1 MTAGS
6 CQAMVSN
13 VLSTRGVIRSA
24 SESWKAARLLAAMVV
39 LAAGFE
45 TAAAQTNAPSNPA
58 ARPALAPPGVPP
70 ADKDTARQEAS
81 DERIAAL
88 LLSEARE
95 ELEFGELRSARRR
108 LEVIVTR
115 FATTSVGAR
124 ARRLLEQLA
133 VIDGVPMP
141 PMPKGVASIET
152 PLGAGPGAGQMAAR
166 APGSGLL
173 ETDFSASGGDRVFF
187 ADGSDDVGGR
197 GRRVLREKA
206 AWLQRYPQVFVR
218 IEGYA
223 DDAGSDEMN
232 SAVAL
237 RRAEAVRDELVQA
250 GLAPTRMHIAVFG
263 RETPLSTCTAP
274 ECAAQNRRAVLVLTD
289 ARGAQLSPSQQANNG
304 GVPAS
309 GLARP
314 APAPIGRRDR

>member
-1 MTAGS
+1 
-6 CQAMVSN
+6 MVSN
-13 VLSTRGVIRSA
+13 VLSARGPSHPA
-24 SESWKAARLLAAMVV
+24 SGQPASGTWHAVRLLAATVV
-39 LAAGFE
+39 LVAGIE
-45 TAAAQTNAPSNPA
+45 TATAQTGAPNAPA
-58 ARPALAPPGVPP
+58 ARPALAPLGVPP
-70 ADKDTARQEAS
+70 SNKDSARQEAS

-108 LEVIVTR
+108 LEVLVTR

-133 VIDGVPMP
+133 LIDGVPVP
-141 PMPKGVASIET
+141 PMPKGVASTEA
-152 PLGAGPGAGQMAAR
+152 PLGTASATGPLAAR

-206 AWLQRYPQVFVR
+206 AWLQRHPQVFVR

-223 DDAGSDEMN
+223 DDAGGDEMN
-232 SAVAL
+232 SAIAL
-237 RRAEAVRDELVQA
+237 RRAESVRDELVGA
-250 GLAPTRMHIAVFG
+250 GLDATRMHIAVFG

-274 ECAAQNRRAVLVLTD
+274 ACAAQNRRAVLVLTD
-289 ARGAQLSPSQQANNG
+289 SRGTRLSPTLQAENRA
-304 GVPAS
+304 VPLK
-309 GLARP
+309 GRERP
-314 APAPIGRRDR
+314 APVGRRDR

>member
-6 CQAMVSN
+6 YQAMVSN
-13 VLSTRGVIRSA
+13 VLSTRGPNPA
-24 SESWKAARLLAAMVV
+24 SGTWQAARLLAATIV
-39 LAAGFE
+39 LIAGFE
-45 TAAAQTNAPSNPA
+45 TAAAQTATPSAPG
-58 ARPALAPPGVPP
+58 ARPALAPLGVPP
-70 ADKDTARQEAS
+70 ANADAARQEAS

-108 LEVIVTR
+108 LEVLVTR
-115 FATTSVGAR
+115 FAATSVGAR

-133 VIDGVPMP
+133 LIDGVPVP
-141 PMPKGVASIET
+141 PMPKGAASIET
-152 PLGAGPGAGQMAAR
+152 PLGASSASGQLAAR

-187 ADGSDDVGGR
+187 SDGSDDVGGR

-206 AWLQRYPQVFVR
+206 SWLQRHPQVFVR

-223 DDAGSDEMN
+223 DDNGGDELN
-232 SAVAL
+232 SAIAL
-237 RRAEAVRDELVQA
+237 RRAESVRDELIGA
-250 GLAPTRMHIAVFG
+250 GLDATRMHIAVFG

-289 ARGAQLSPSQQANNG
+289 ARGARLSPTQQAENRTIPPKG
-304 GVPAS
+304 RE
-309 GLARP
+309 RP
-314 APAPIGRRDR
+314 APVGRRDR

>member
-6 CQAMVSN
+6 YQAMVSN
-13 VLSTRGVIRSA
+13 VPSTRDLFHPVSGSRNVV
-24 SESWKAARLLAAMVV
+24 RLLAAMIA
-39 LAAGFE
+39 LGFAFD
-45 TAAAQTNAPSNPA
+45 AAAQTSVPNTPVQ
-58 ARPALAPPGVPP
+58 RPALATQLP
-70 ADKDTARQEAS
+70 DKDKARQEAS

-108 LEVIVTR
+108 LEVLVTR
-115 FATTSVGAR
+115 FAATSVGAR

-133 VIDGVPMP
+133 LIDGVPMP
-141 PMPKGVASIET
+141 VMPKATMKVEPPRG
-152 PLGAGPGAGQMAAR
+152 PGPGAEPIAAR
-166 APGSGLL
+166 GPGSGLL
-173 ETDFSASGGDRVFF
+173 EADFSASGGDRVFF

-206 AWLQRYPQVFVR
+206 AWLQRHPQVFVR

-223 DDAGSDEMN
+223 DDNGNDEVN

-237 RRAEAVRDELVQA
+237 RRAEAVRDELVGA
-250 GLAPTRMHIAVFG
+250 GLSPTRLHITVFG
-263 RETPLSTCTAP
+263 RETLLSTCTAP

-289 ARGAQLSPSQQANNG
+289 ARGMRLSPSQQASDDDG
-304 GVPAS
+304 AAVGRD
-309 GLARP
+309 RP
-314 APAPIGRRDR
+314 GAIGRRDR